1 MIGQNFIRLAELTG
15 LIQDT
20 LDDVFEGKSFWI
32 VADITNHSFKANDE
46 RHFFSLVEKAE
57 NGSALVAKV
66 DAVAWRVGASKIK
79 IFEETTGQR
88 FQNGLNVLV
97 RVTVSFSPEYGLKL
111 TLIDID
117 VNFTIGALERQKQEI
132 LLRLETECADFIQK
146 IGDRYITRNN
156 QLDFGLT
163 IQKIALIT
171 SNNTA
176 GFEDFVHTLQNNP
189 YGYAFYL
196 DYYFTPVQGENNAH
210 LIRQILVDIYKSS
223 KAYDAVV
230 IIRGGGSQTDFL
242 IFETFALGQIVA
254 KFPIP
259 IITGI
264 GHQRNETIVDIMAH
278 SPTKTP
284 TKAAEYII
292 AHNAGFEEQLLG
304 ARKLIANRAQQQIW
318 SKIQALDPMVANI
331 RNYSKMYINHQK
343 GYLEHFSSVVAM
355 MNPEHILRKG
365 FAILYINGKIAAD
378 AKQIA
383 EGDTVT
389 ISMTDTLM
397 EATIN
402 TKQAKNE

>member
-15 LIQDT
+15 WIQDA

-32 VADITNHSFKANDE
+32 VADVTNHSFKPNDE

-57 NGSALVAKV
+57 GSSALVAKV
-66 DAVAWRVGASKIK
+66 DAVAWRAGAAKIK
-79 IFEETTGQR
+79 VFEEATGQR

-97 RVTVSFSPEYGLKL
+97 RVTVSYSPEYGLKL

-117 VNFTIGALERQKQEI
+117 VNFTIGALERQKQDI
-132 LLRLETECADFIQK
+132 LLRLETECADYIQK
-146 IGDRYITRNN
+146 VGDRYVTRNN
-156 QLDFGLT
+156 QLEYSLV

-176 GFEDFVHTLQNNP
+176 GFEDFVHTLQNNGF
-189 YGYAFYL
+189 GYEFYI

-210 LIRQILVDIYKSS
+210 LIRQNLLDIYKSG
-223 KAYDAVV
+223 KPYDAVV

-242 IFETFALGQIVA
+242 IFDTFALGQVVA

-284 TKAAEYII
+284 TKAAEFII
-292 AHNAGFEEQLLG
+292 AHNADFEDMLLS

-318 SKIQALDPMVANI
+318 SKIQALDPIVANV

-343 GYLEHFSSVVAM
+343 GYLEHFSSVAAM
-355 MNPEHILRKG
+355 MNPENILKKG
-365 FAILYINGKIAAD
+365 FAIINLNGKIVAD
-378 AKQIA
+378 AAHLSTGDSITIA
-383 EGDTVT
+383 
-389 ISMTDTLM
+389 MANTLM

-402 TKQAKNE
+402 SKTQNNG